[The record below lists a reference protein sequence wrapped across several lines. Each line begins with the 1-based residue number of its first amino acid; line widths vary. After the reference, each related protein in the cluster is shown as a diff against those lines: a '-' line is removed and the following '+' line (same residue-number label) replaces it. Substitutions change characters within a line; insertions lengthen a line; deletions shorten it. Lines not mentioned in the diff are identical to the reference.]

1 METLAPLLESGTVDV
16 FAKMLG
22 WKIEPKP
29 GFADFEMPMRMFGV
43 TGSVSLAG
51 KLSGV
56 VYLNLSDS
64 TGEKAAEQILG
75 EMPPVPASEVND
87 VVGELTNMI
96 SGNIK
101 SKMSDRG
108 YPCRL
113 SIPTVMRGTPV
124 IIDTQAVPVKL
135 GADFLLPNSSEII
148 SVHLFARLDPETL

>member
-1 METLAPLLESGTVDV
+1 
-16 FAKMLG
+16 
-22 WKIEPKP
+22 
-29 GFADFEMPMRMFGV
+29 MPMRMFGV

-56 VYLNLSDS
+56 VYLNLSDL

-113 SIPTVMRGTPV
+113 SIPTVMRGAPV

-135 GADFLLPNSSEII
+135 GADFSLPNSSEII
-148 SVHLFARLDPETL
+148 SVHVFARFDQETL